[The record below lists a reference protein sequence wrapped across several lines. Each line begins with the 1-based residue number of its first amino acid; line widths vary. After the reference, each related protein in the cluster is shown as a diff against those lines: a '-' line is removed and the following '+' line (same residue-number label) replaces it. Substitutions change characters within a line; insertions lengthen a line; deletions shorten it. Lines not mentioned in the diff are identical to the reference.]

1 MARKYRN
8 LSKSQYCKGKKC
20 LKAIWLYQH
29 KREVAGSPS
38 EFQQNIFDQ
47 GTEVGRLATQYFH
60 EGVKIT
66 EDYTEPEKA
75 IQKTQTAINNEAPAI
90 FEAAFI
96 YNEVLIRIDVLRN
109 NRDGSWDLIEVKST
123 NSVKTNAHHD
133 DVAIQKWVLLNSGI
147 KIKNSYLMHL
157 NKKYIRQGELNLKE
171 LFILE
176 SLDETIQPNFES
188 ITSTLNLI
196 KSNLILDN
204 EPNKLIGSHC
214 KSPYVCEF
222 KSYCWKDNVTGSI
235 HRLGRISDKKR
246 HALMDQGIQM
256 IKDIP
261 DSFSLSTN
269 QQVERCSTKNDDVYI
284 QSKDIQAHLE
294 NLSYPLY
301 YLDYESVAYAIPK
314 YNGSWPHKHLTTQY
328 SLHIQKTPHSNLEHH
343 EFLHN
348 EDSDPSKALVQ
359 SLITDIKPDR
369 GSVIVYHKPYEQG
382 RTTELANSVP
392 EFRDRLE
399 DIIHRMWDLETPF
412 AKRWYWDPKFDGS
425 SSIKNILPVFAPE
438 FSYQDLE
445 IHKGD
450 LAQLKYA
457 EMISLS
463 KSSPEREKIRQNLLK
478 YCQRDTF
485 AMVLI
490 LNQLVKI
497 IGINGLKIAA

>member
-29 KREVAGSPS
+29 KREVANPPA
-38 EFQQNIFDQ
+38 EFQQKIFDQ
-47 GTEVGRLATQYFH
+47 GTEVGKLATQYFQG
-60 EGVKIT
+60 GVEIT

-75 IQKTQTAINNEAPAI
+75 IQKTQKAINDGAPAI
-90 FEAAFI
+90 FEAAFL
-96 YNEVLIRIDVLRN
+96 YDEVLIRVDVLRN
-109 NRDGSWDLIEVKST
+109 NGDGSWDLIEVKST
-123 NSVKTNAHHD
+123 NSVKIKSHYD

-157 NKKYIRQGELNLKE
+157 NKEYIRQGELDLKK

-176 SLDETIQPNFES
+176 GLDEAIQPNFES

-196 KSNLILDN
+196 KSKLILDN

-214 KSPYVCEF
+214 KSPYGCMF
-222 KSYCWKDNVTGSI
+222 KSYCWKDDVTGSI

-246 HALMDQGIQM
+246 HALMGQGVQM

-261 DSFSLSTN
+261 DSFDLSTN
-269 QQVERCSTKNDDVYI
+269 QLVECCSTKNNDVHI
-284 QSKDIQAHLE
+284 QSKDIQEYLE
-294 NLSYPLY
+294 ELTYPLY

-328 SLHIQKTPHSNLEHH
+328 SLHIQKTPNSQLEHH

-348 EDSDPSKALVQ
+348 EDSDPSRALVK

-369 GSVIVYHKPYEQG
+369 GSVIVYHKTYERG
-382 RTTELANSVP
+382 RTSELADAVP

-399 DIIHRMWDLETPF
+399 DIIDRMWDLEVPF

-425 SSIKNILPVFAPE
+425 SSIKNVLPVFAPE

-445 IHKGD
+445 INKGD

-463 KSSPEREKIRQNLLK
+463 
-478 YCQRDTF
+478 QRFPRARKNSTKPF
-485 AMVLI
+485 EI
-490 LNQLVKI
+490 LSKGHLCH
-497 IGINGLKIAA
+497 GSCS